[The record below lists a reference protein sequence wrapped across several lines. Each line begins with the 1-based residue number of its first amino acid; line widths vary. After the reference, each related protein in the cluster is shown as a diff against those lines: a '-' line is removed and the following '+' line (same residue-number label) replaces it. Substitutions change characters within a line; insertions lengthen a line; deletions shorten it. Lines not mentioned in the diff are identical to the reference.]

1 MSKHDPIADVPTP
14 DEVRA
19 ELERIVGSDVFRSSP
34 QLAAFLRFVVEA
46 VLHGHSDR
54 IKGYT
59 IGVEVLRRDTKFDPQ
74 LDPIVRVEA
83 TRLRRA
89 LERYYGGPGLDD
101 PVLIGLPRGSY
112 VPTFHRRTEI
122 VDKELDDGRLRTLW
136 LGAARPHWLAPV
148 LLVAALIAAG
158 IIAAAVLWQR
168 GAPSAIT
175 ASPSPAGADRLQPG
189 NGLPVLFVQPFTVTG
204 TPGPDSISATSL
216 YTRLTD
222 AFSNFDL
229 VNIRWQPGGASAP
242 QRNGQQADT
251 RSHIDYR
258 LIDSIEYFG
267 DGAARLRF
275 SLVDTVDGNIIWSR
289 VFDRVAGAKDRAAAE
304 DAVVRQLAET
314 LVQPFGVIYSD
325 GRNKSI
331 RMHLGD
337 PRYRC
342 ILETAETFRSFDPAE
357 HLRAQTCLEHF
368 TSVDPNFAIGF
379 TYLAAID
386 LREYLYR
393 LDVDAGSP
401 PPLERALIA
410 AKRGVELNPESSRAY
425 EMLFVVLFARHDMTA
440 AFAAGDKSIKLN
452 KYDMRSIGS
461 YGARLIA
468 MGDID
473 RGMAL
478 LAQADP
484 DGRVVPTFE
493 QFFLFLGY
501 YMRGD
506 MQQAAVHADQ
516 LTGTTFQ
523 LGLIARALA
532 ASAKGDKAAAGAALD
547 RLVALNPAW
556 HDDLRG
562 SLSRFFPA
570 DFGRRSPGQ
579 RSLRRGT
586 GARIHKIG
594 RLSALTPKADIRRA
608 AL

>member
-1 MSKHDPIADVPTP
+1 MTKHEPLADVPTP

-19 ELERIVGSDVFRSSP
+19 ELERIVVSDIFRSSP
-34 QLAAFLRFVVEA
+34 QLASFLSFVVEA
-46 VLHGHSDR
+46 VLHGRSDR

-101 PVLIGLPRGSY
+101 AVLIGLPRGSY

-122 VDKELDDGRLRTLW
+122 VDKEPDDERLRSLW
-136 LGAARPHWLAPV
+136 LGARPQWLAPV
-148 LLVAALIAAG
+148 LLVAALVVGG

-175 ASPSPAGADRLQPG
+175 ASPTPAGADRLQPG
-189 NGLPVLFVQPFTVTG
+189 NGLPVLFVQPFTVAG

-216 YTRLTD
+216 YTRLND

-229 VNIRWQPGGASAP
+229 VNIRWQSGGVSAP
-242 QRNGQQADT
+242 QRNGQQPDT
-251 RSHIDYR
+251 QSRIDYR
-258 LIDSIEYFG
+258 LINSIDYYV
-267 DGAARLRF
+267 DGTARLRF
-275 SLVDTVDGNIIWSR
+275 ALVDTVDGNIIWSQ
-289 VFDRVAGAKDRAAAE
+289 VFDRVAGAKDRAASE

-342 ILETAETFRSFDPAE
+342 ILETAETFRSFNQEE

-368 TSVDPNFAIGF
+368 TSVDPNFAIGY

-393 LDVDAGSP
+393 LEIHAANP

-425 EMLFVVLFARHDMTA
+425 EMLFVVLFARHDFTA

-473 RGMAL
+473 RGMAM

-484 DGRVVPTFE
+484 DGRIVPTFE

-501 YMRGD
+501 YLRGD
-506 MQQAAVHADQ
+506 MQQAATHADQ
-516 LTGTTFQ
+516 LTGNTFQ
-523 LGLIARALA
+523 LGLIARALT
-532 ASAKGDKAAAGAALD
+532 ASAKGDKAAARAVLD

-556 HDDLRG
+556 RDDLRG
-562 SLSRFFPA
+562 NLSRFFPA
-570 DFGRRSPGQ
+570 NSVVD
-579 RSLRRGT
+579 
-586 GARIHKIG
+586 
-594 RLSALTPKADIRRA
+594 RLANDLTSAGLVKTP
-608 AL
+608 

>member
-1 MSKHDPIADVPTP
+1 MSKHDPNADVPTP

-19 ELERIVGSDVFRSSP
+19 ELERIVVSDVFRSSP
-34 QLAAFLRFVVEA
+34 QLASFLSFVVEA

-89 LERYYGGPGLDD
+89 LERYYSGPGSDD
-101 PVLIGLPRGSY
+101 AVLIGLPRGSY
-112 VPTFHRRTEI
+112 VPTFHRRTET
-122 VDKELDDGRLRTLW
+122 VDKEPDEGPVRSLLY
-136 LGAARPHWLAPV
+136 GAARPHWPTAGLF
-148 LLVAALIAAG
+148 VAALAVAG
-158 IIAAAVLWQR
+158 IIAAATLWLR
-168 GAPSAIT
+168 GAPPVIT
-175 ASPSPAGADRLQPG
+175 GSTPPAGADRLQPG
-189 NGLPVLFVQPFTVTG
+189 NGLPVLFVQPLTVTG
-204 TPGPDSISATSL
+204 TPEPNSISAPSL
-216 YTRLTD
+216 YARLTD
-222 AFSNFDL
+222 AFSNFDM
-229 VNIRWQPGGASAP
+229 VNIRWQSGSSPAP
-242 QRNGQQADT
+242 QRIGQSSASQ
-251 RSHIDYR
+251 SHIDYR
-258 LIDSIEYFG
+258 LIDSIEYAD

-275 SLVDTVDGNIIWSR
+275 ALVDTVDGNIIWSR
-289 VFDRVAGAKDRAAAE
+289 VFDHVAGGSDRAAAE

-357 HLRAQTCLEHF
+357 NLHAQSCLEHF
-368 TSVDPNFAIGF
+368 TSVDANFAIGF

-393 LDVDAGSP
+393 LDIQAGNP

-425 EMLFVVLFARHDMTA
+425 EMLFVVLFARHDFTT
-440 AFAAGDKSIKLN
+440 AFAAGDKAIKLN
-452 KYDMRSIGS
+452 KYDLRSVGS

-473 RGMAL
+473 RGMAM

-484 DGRVVPTFE
+484 DGRIVPAFE

-501 YMRGD
+501 YLRGD
-506 MQQAAVHADQ
+506 MQQAAAHADQ
-516 LTGTTFQ
+516 LTGNTFQ
-523 LGLIARALA
+523 LGPIARALT
-532 ASAKGDKAAAGAALD
+532 ASAKGDKAAARAALD

-556 HDDLRG
+556 RDDLRG
-562 SLSRFFPA
+562 SLGRFFPA
-570 DFGRRSPGQ
+570 DSVVDRLANDLTAAG
-579 RSLRRGT
+579 LRRGL
-586 GARIHKIG
+586 IK
-594 RLSALTPKADIRRA
+594 
-608 AL
+608 